1 MHRPRCPRVTETDP
15 MDAMAPGAA
24 FRSSAPNPSFLIIK

>member
-1 MHRPRCPRVTETDP
+1 MHRPRCPRVNETYP

-24 FRSSAPNPSFLIIK
+24 IRSSAPNPLFLIIK

>member
-1 MHRPRCPRVTETDP
+1 MHRPRCPRVKETDP

-24 FRSSAPNPSFLIIK
+24 FRSSAPIPSFLIIK

>member
-1 MHRPRCPRVTETDP
+1 MHRPRCPRVKETDP

-24 FRSSAPNPSFLIIK
+24 FRSSVPNPSFLIIK